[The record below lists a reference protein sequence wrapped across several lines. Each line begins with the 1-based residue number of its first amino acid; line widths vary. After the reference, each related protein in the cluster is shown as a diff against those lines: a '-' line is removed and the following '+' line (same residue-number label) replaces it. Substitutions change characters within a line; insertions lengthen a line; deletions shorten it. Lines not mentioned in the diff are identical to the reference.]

1 MAGSAA
7 RAIGPSSRYT
17 VLTASVSKTLHALRQ
32 REITQA
38 EQRLLERA
46 ADLLKNIVQGS
57 QFIERKDAHAL
68 SNPSESLFTVSY
80 ALTALSRLGEGA
92 ELGDQMTNVFEEFE
106 KDLRRIAHGER
117 LSDERLELM
126 GQFFDALRAL
136 FYQDLAE
143 VAVGPQN
150 LVFRKPS
157 SK

>member
-46 ADLLKNIVQGS
+46 ADLLNNIVQGS
-57 QFIERKDAHAL
+57 Q

-80 ALTALSRLGEGA
+80 ALTALNSLGEGA

-106 KDLRRIAHGER
+106 RDLRRIAHGER